1 MNCEETGERILDHV
15 DGQLDEAD
23 DAAVREHLAA
33 CEACR
38 AEADSARRTWSMLG
52 AMEEPRP
59 SEAMRSRFFEM
70 LEEHRRAERLSA
82 GRRSPA
88 TGGAAAG
95 WLSLLWPSRPAFQA
109 ALALGMLVLGV
120 WIGMRTTTDSASGDE
135 IRKLRAEM
143 ESMNRAVVLSL
154 LENKSASERLRA
166 VSLTQNT
173 RGDGRVTDALLQVI
187 ATDPSVNVRLA
198 ALDVLSQMAKQPEV
212 HQKLLDAFPRQTS
225 PTMTAAMADVLMA
238 VDGPRSRQAIENA
251 AKKKE
256 LPDDVRKYLENT
268 LLEEH

>member
-15 DGQLDEAD
+15 DGQLTADE
-23 DAAVREHLAA
+23 DAGVREHLEI
-33 CEACR
+33 CGSCR
-38 AEADSARRTWSMLG
+38 AEAEAARETWSMLG
-52 AMEEPRP
+52 SLEEPRP
-59 SEAMRSRFFEM
+59 SEAMRERFFEM
-70 LEEHRRAERLSA
+70 LAEHR
-82 GRRSPA
+82 GRE
-88 TGGAAAG
+88 T
-95 WLSLLWPSRPAFQA
+95 RPARGSGAGAWIERFWPARPAVQA
-109 ALALGMLVLGV
+109 AIALGMLVLGV
-120 WIGMRTTTDSASGDE
+120 WLGGRALQAPGSSDE
-135 IRKLRAEM
+135 IRQLRAEM

-154 LENKSASERLRA
+154 LENRSASERLRA

-173 RGDGRVTDALLQVI
+173 PGDSRVTDALLQVI

-198 ALDVLSQMAKQPEV
+198 ALEVLSQMAKRPEV

-251 AKKKE
+251 VKKKE